1 MLHLR
6 RRVRNVR
13 NSHRCGDDVG
23 WMMAGDSEL
32 LRSPES
38 GPGMQVA
45 RKLDDPTHESTLELD
60 PLQNW
65 LVDTMARRETK

>member
-23 WMMAGDSEL
+23 WLMAGDSER
-32 LRSPES
+32 LRAPGS
-38 GPGMQVA
+38 GPGLQVA
-45 RKLDDPTHESTLELD
+45 EKRDDLVPDSELALD
-60 PLQNW
+60 PRQNW
-65 LVDTMARRETK
+65 LVDTMANREIK